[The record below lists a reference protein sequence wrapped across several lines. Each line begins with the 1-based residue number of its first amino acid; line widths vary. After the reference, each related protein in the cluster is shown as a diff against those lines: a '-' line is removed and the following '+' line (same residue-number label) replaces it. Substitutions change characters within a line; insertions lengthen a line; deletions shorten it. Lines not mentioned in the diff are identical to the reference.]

1 MVKYFFLVLFGA
13 LIGSLF
19 TYWVSER
26 KDDSFAEIRPA
37 NVYPRECIPANENF
51 QEAFIHLEKLYELV
65 HKVTKHD
72 LLTLK
77 IGMEKQ
83 LSRGFID
90 RTDGEWNSICK
101 PEGLYKVVERLL
113 ADEPVHPTP
122 DIYQLRLYAKLENPS
137 DKMLEGI
144 SKVAFRKQPY
154 YIKTGSKRRQDPRPI
169 AMTIL
174 AQHGERAK
182 PYASHA
188 YNLIDHRTLLGTSA
202 AQVAAAANYAD
213 SLSKIV
219 STMFKILDEAS
230 GNAPLDFNQYD
241 RFKQLS
247 YALMLSGDEGK
258 NHTDAIEALMDRKV
272 YAWGGWFGRL
282 AADPKHMCQ
291 VMNSINQ
298 ENTVTERYKYCS
310 E

>member
-1 MVKYFFLVLFGA
+1 MVKSLFLVLFGT
-13 LIGSLF
+13 LIGSIF

-37 NVYPRECIPANENF
+37 NIYPRACIPADEKF
-51 QEAFIHLEKLYELV
+51 KSVFDHLEALYGLALD
-65 HKVTKHD
+65 TD

-77 IGMEKQ
+77 IGIEKQ
-83 LSRGFID
+83 LSNGFFE
-90 RTDGEWNSICK
+90 REGGESKYICK
-101 PEGLYKVVERLL
+101 PEGLYKAVERLL

-122 DIYQLRLYAKLENPS
+122 DLYQLRLYAKLENPS
-137 DKMLEGI
+137 DNMLEGI

-154 YIKTGSKRRQDPRPI
+154 YVKTGSKKRQDPRPI
-169 AMTIL
+169 AMTTL

-188 YNLIDHRTLLGTSA
+188 YHLIDHRTLLGTSA

-213 SLSKIV
+213 SLSKIE
-219 STMFKILDEAS
+219 SAMFKILDEAS

-241 RFKQLS
+241 RFRQLS
-247 YALMLSGDEGK
+247 YALMLSEEEGR

-282 AADPKHMCQ
+282 AVDPKHMCQ
-291 VMNSINQ
+291 VMNSISP
-298 ENTVTERYKYCS
+298 ENTVTERYEYCS